1 MMTSFSEVFRRFTE
15 RLSAVALG
23 LDDAIHHVAIALF
36 SGGHLLLEG
45 VPGTGKTLIGR
56 SIARLVK
63 GSFSRIQFTPDLLPS
78 DIIGTMVY
86 RAPESRF
93 EFRRGPVFANIV
105 LADEINRA
113 PPKTQAALLE
123 SMEERKVTVDNQDFA
138 LPDPFYVIATMNPIE
153 LQGTYPLPE
162 AQLDRFLMKVLI
174 KYPDPPSERR
184 LLASHPGVSRAYALE
199 EALQPILEP
208 DHIDAYRRQAS
219 RVSATDK
226 VLDYLGAL
234 VDATRRSPWVS
245 LGASPRAGIHL
256 LSTARVRALSEDRD
270 FVIPDDVKSLVPP
283 VWRHRVI
290 LSPDALV
297 EGLTPDGVLTDI
309 LNTIPV
315 PR

>member
-1 MMTSFSEVFRRFTE
+1 MRPFAEVFREFNE
-15 RLSAVALG
+15 RLSS
-23 LDDAIHHVAIALF
+23 VAIGLEEAIQEITLGLF

-45 VPGTGKTLIGR
+45 VPGVGKTLLGR
-56 SIARLVK
+56 SIARILS

-78 DIIGTMVY
+78 DVIGTMVF
-86 RAPESRF
+86 RAPDARF
-93 EFRRGPVFANIV
+93 EFRRGPIFANVV

-138 LPDPFYVIATMNPIE
+138 LPSPFYVIATMNPVE

-174 KYPDPPSERR
+174 KYPERSAERR
-184 LLASHPGVSRAYALE
+184 LFATHPGTGRAYALE
-199 EALQPILEP
+199 ESLSPVLEP
-208 DHIDAYRRQAS
+208 QDIEAYRLQAAQ
-219 RVSATDK
+219 VKTTDK
-226 VLDYLGAL
+226 VLDYLSAL
-234 VDATRRSPWVS
+234 VEATRSSAWIS

-256 LSTARVRALSEDRD
+256 LSTARVKALSEDRD
-270 FVIPDDVKSLVPP
+270 FVIPDDIKSLVAP
-283 VWRHRVI
+283 VWRHRII

-309 LNTIPV
+309 LNTVPV